1 MSALREITQIIG
13 LFRAIAHVI
22 ETASERDDLNDI
34 RSAIQGLAEIGIDI
48 GQYIEAHIDDERT
61 QPAPVADDTHAGY
74 EAARAWFADLD
85 ARVRAADGYY
95 VQSGLPQAFQA
106 LPSAQHESFLAAVG
120 SLMSGHLTDG
130 DSIYDPQGFNF
141 AESIALDEM
150 TPEEQDAW
158 SEKREQERRAANV

>member
-1 MSALREITQIIG
+1 MSALREATQIVD
-13 LFRAIAHVI
+13 LFRAIAYTI
-22 ETASERDDLNDI
+22 ESAGGQDDLGEI
-34 RSAIQGLAEIGIDI
+34 RDVVQGLAEIGVDI
-48 GQYIEAHIDDERT
+48 GQYVVAHIDGDRA
-61 QPAPVADDTHAGY
+61 QPAPDADDAHAGY

-106 LPSAQHESFLAAVG
+106 LPLAQHESFLAAVG
-120 SLMSGHLTDG
+120 SLMGGHLTDG